1 MPIKG
6 NQFKS
11 NSFREENS
19 PRQPSDKGAKVRSS
33 RPVSESMPV
42 FNLQDGR
49 VIKIAGLFF
58 LILSIFFL
66 IAFTSYLFTW
76 EQDQSYVSA
85 NNGGWSNL
93 FKTQA
98 ELLDKGITDPV
109 VDNWLGKFGALLS
122 NQFIFEW
129 FGVASFVFV
138 FVFFIIGYRMLFK
151 VRIFS
156 LGKTLGYSFFVL
168 IFLSVCGGVCACLY
182 Y

>member
-19 PRQPSDKGAKVRSS
+19 PRQPSDKSAKVRPS
-33 RPVSESMPV
+33 RPVMDSMPV

-49 VIKIAGLFF
+49 VVKIVGLFF

-76 EQDQSYVSA
+76 EQDQSNVSP

-109 VDNWLGKFGALLS
+109 VDN
-122 NQFIFEW
+122 
-129 FGVASFVFV
+129 
-138 FVFFIIGYRMLFK
+138 
-151 VRIFS
+151 
-156 LGKTLGYSFFVL
+156 
-168 IFLSVCGGVCACLY
+168 
-182 Y
+182 